1 MDLKRVVHQQPLH
14 WHSFFIP
21 NLLNKL
27 RPSMKTNFFKIMML
41 ALAVSFTACDSK
53 KTDDSAEVAEDQ
65 NEEKHDDSALE
76 KDSKRVV
83 EIADGGL
90 YEVQLATMALTKAKS
105 AEVKKFAQMMVDDH
119 TKANNELKAWAGK
132 NNVTLPDVM
141 SEEKQKKYYDLER
154 DEEAN
159 EFDEEYM
166 DEMVEDHKKDINKFE
181 DIAEDAENAELK
193 SWAGEKLATLR
204 HHLAE
209 AERIRDAVKKDSK

>member
-1 MDLKRVVHQQPLH
+1 
-14 WHSFFIP
+14 
-21 NLLNKL
+21 
-27 RPSMKTNFFKIMML
+27 MKTNIFKVIIL
-41 ALAVSFTACDSK
+41 ALAVFFSACESK

-65 NEEKHDDSALE
+65 NEEKHDDSRLE

-105 AEVKKFAQMMVDDH
+105 PEVKKFAQMMVDDH

-154 DEEAN
+154 DEDASK
-159 EFDEEYM
+159 FDEKYM

-193 SWAGEKLATLR
+193 SWASDKVTTLK
-204 HHLAE
+204 HHLSE
-209 AERIRDAVKKDSK
+209 AERIHEAVKKNK

>member
-1 MDLKRVVHQQPLH
+1 
-14 WHSFFIP
+14 
-21 NLLNKL
+21 
-27 RPSMKTNFFKIMML
+27 MKTNFFRIMML
-41 ALAVSFTACDSK
+41 ALAISFSACETK

-65 NEEKHDDSALE
+65 NEAKHDDSNLD

-105 AEVKKFAQMMVDDH
+105 PEVKKFAQMMVDDH

-166 DEMVEDHKKDINKFE
+166 DEMVEDHRKDIKKFE
-181 DIAEDAENAELK
+181 DLAEDAENAELK
-193 SWAGEKLATLR
+193 SWAAGKVTTLR
-204 HHLAE
+204 HHLEE
-209 AERIRDAVKKDSK
+209 AERIKEAVKKNSK

>member
-1 MDLKRVVHQQPLH
+1 
-14 WHSFFIP
+14 
-21 NLLNKL
+21 
-27 RPSMKTNFFKIMML
+27 MML
-41 ALAVSFTACDSK
+41 ALAISFSACETK

-65 NEEKHDDSALE
+65 NEAKHDDSNLD

-105 AEVKKFAQMMVDDH
+105 PEVKKFAQMMVDDH

-166 DEMVEDHKKDINKFE
+166 DEMVEDHRKDIKKFE
-181 DIAEDAENAELK
+181 DLAEDAENAELK
-193 SWAGEKLATLR
+193 SWAAGKVTTLR
-204 HHLAE
+204 HHLEE
-209 AERIRDAVKKDSK
+209 AERIKEAVKKNSK